1 METVTLTAHAETRAN
16 QRGIRRETMAILLDY
31 GVAKIRGG
39 AEIIYMDQVAR
50 RKAREDLGDKVYAR
64 IERALDAYLVVAEDG
79 RVMTCAHRR
88 KPLRFRN

>member
-1 METVTLTAHAETRAN
+1 METVALTAHAETRAN

-39 AEIIYMDQVAR
+39 AEVIYMDQATR

>member
-1 METVTLTAHAETRAN
+1 MEKVTLTAHAETRAN

-39 AEIIYMDQVAR
+39 AEVIYMDQAAR
-50 RKAREDLGDKVYAR
+50 RKAREDLGEKVYAR